1 MARAVLDTSI
11 FVAREDDREI
21 DDALID
27 RYDAFA
33 VSVATMSE
41 LYLGVLRAMADGN
54 AEAHERRLAT
64 YTRAAQIRRLDID
77 MLVGEQFA
85 QLVSALRDAGRKAPV
100 QDCWIAATAMAH
112 GATVIT
118 QDCGGFGAMR
128 DVQAVAVEFV

>member
-11 FVAREDDREI
+11 FVAREDDREL

-27 RYDAFA
+27 RYDAYA

-41 LYLGVLRAMADGN
+41 LYLGVLRAMADG
-54 AEAHERRLAT
+54 AADAHDRRLAT

-77 MLVGEQFA
+77 LLVGAEFA
-85 QLVSALRDAGRKAPV
+85 RLVSALRDARRRAPV

-118 QDCGGFGAMR
+118 QDRDGFEPIAEFGG
-128 DVQAVAVEFV
+128 VAVEFV